1 MTTEILQLRAIA
13 QMALTTHI
21 TPRVRS
27 ISMSLDSSGREI
39 GFRVYTDGALPESAA
54 EALNCALTEIHADYP
69 LGQILRIN
77 EEFIVAPEPEPMH
90 HLPIV
95 VYVRC
100 EDPWVD
106 RT

>member
-1 MTTEILQLRAIA
+1 MSEILQLRAVA
-13 QMALTTHI
+13 QIALTTYI

-27 ISMSLDSSGREI
+27 ISLNLDPSVQKVR
-39 GFRVYTDGALPESAA
+39 FRVYTDGALHESAL
-54 EALNCALTEIHADYP
+54 EALSCAVTEIQASLAYEID
-69 LGQILRIN
+69 
-77 EEFIVAPEPEPMH
+77 EEYLVRPEPEPME

-100 EDPWVD
+100 EDAWVD

>member
-1 MTTEILQLRAIA
+1 MTIEILQLRAIA

-39 GFRVYTDGALPESAA
+39 EFRVYTDGTLPESAA
-54 EALNCALTEIHADYP
+54 EALSCALTEIHAAYL
-69 LGQILRIN
+69 LGKILRIY

-90 HLPIV
+90 HLSIV

-100 EDPWVD
+100 EDAWVD
-106 RT
+106 RA

>member
-1 MTTEILQLRAIA
+1 MTIEILELRVIA

-27 ISMSLDSSGREI
+27 ISLSVDSSVREI
-39 GFRVYTDGALPESAA
+39 GFRVYTDGPLPESAE
-54 EALNCALTEIHADYP
+54 EALNCALTEIYAAYP
-69 LGQILRIN
+69 SGQVLRIN

-90 HLPIV
+90 YLPIV

-100 EDPWVD
+100 EDAWVD